1 MIHTQ
6 AKSSESTIA
15 QRMTERVVTTVK
27 LRMTALTLIGLLLTL
42 GGGIAY
48 LSLINR
54 VATTGF
60 EIRTLEQKV
69 EALKQQ
75 GQKLELEA
83 TELQSLAIVESE
95 TESLGLTEI
104 AKIEYLAAG
113 APTVAIK

>member
-1 MIHTQ
+1 MIHTK
-6 AKSSESTIA
+6 ANSSESTFA
-15 QRMTERVVTTVK
+15 QRLAERVVATVK
-27 LRMTALTLIGLLLTL
+27 LRMTALTLIGLLLTI

-60 EIRTLEQKV
+60 EIRTLEQRV
-69 EALKQQ
+69 EELRRA

-95 TESLGLTEI
+95 TESLGLTQI

-113 APTVAIK
+113 APAVARK